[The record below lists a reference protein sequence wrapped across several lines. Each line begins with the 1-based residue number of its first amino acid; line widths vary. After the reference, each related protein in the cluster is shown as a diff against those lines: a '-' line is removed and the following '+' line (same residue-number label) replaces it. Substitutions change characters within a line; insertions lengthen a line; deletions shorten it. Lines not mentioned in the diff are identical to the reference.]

1 MRISLREQMPYGSD
15 EFYGASEQK
24 HQQAVMEFVRQ
35 ELPSELRLDI
45 FAIPNGGSRNKL
57 EAQNMKAEGVLSGVT
72 DLFCS
77 IPSGDYHG
85 LFIEMKKP
93 KGGEISLNQ
102 LDFIRRKRSLNYL
115 AFVCVDWFQAV
126 NLLKWYLSGYLNN
139 ALANSHFKEYEAIT
153 LDALCACGLDL
164 KAQLDN
170 VYPCRIESPKKLLD
184 HQKAASRY

>member
-1 MRISLREQMPYGSD
+1 MRVSLREQMPYGSE

-35 ELPSELRLDI
+35 ELPRELSLDI

-57 EAQNMKAEGVLSGVT
+57 EAQNMKAEGVLSGVL

-77 IPSGDYHG
+77 VPGGNYHG

-102 LDFIRRKRSLNYL
+102 IDFINRKRSLNYL

-126 NLLKWYLSGYLNN
+126 NLLKWYLSGYLNLVTDN
-139 ALANSHFKEYEAIT
+139 NKYQEYETIS
-153 LDALCACGLDL
+153 LGSLCACGLDL
-164 KAQLDN
+164 KAQLDG
-170 VYPCRIESPKKLLD
+170 VYPCRIEKPKPN
-184 HQKAASRY
+184 ARP